1 MVGIQLGLLR
11 GCIKVLDPRM
21 KETLGGM
28 ALLCLKLLAE
38 REFPFTS
45 RLYLLWSSYW
55 QLFSSIITKIGM
67 KLLGKIPKRV
77 GLSWTLKYSL
87 RINQMERKETK
98 IEQELA
104 PYDNLLGAR

>member
-21 KETLGGM
+21 KETLGGT

-45 RLYLLWSSYW
+45 RLHLLWSSYW

-67 KLLGKIPKRV
+67 KLLGKIPRRSGFELDLEILIKDKSNGKEREK
-77 GLSWTLKYSL
+77 GRAGACSL
-87 RINQMERKETK
+87 
-98 IEQELA
+98 
-104 PYDNLLGAR
+104 